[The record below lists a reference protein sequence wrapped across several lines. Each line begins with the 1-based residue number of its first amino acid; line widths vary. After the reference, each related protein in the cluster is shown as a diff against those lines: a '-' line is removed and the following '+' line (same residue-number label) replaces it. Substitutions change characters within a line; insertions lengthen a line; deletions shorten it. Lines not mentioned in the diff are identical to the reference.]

1 MWIVIWLLL
10 IEFWIKGSG
19 IGFPDYP
26 PCFSGVRVVVWDV
39 QDEISEGEGS
49 EEERADC
56 FAAWRRGS
64 CGA

>member
-1 MWIVIWLLL
+1 MAFL
-10 IEFWIKGSG
+10 IILPVSH
-19 IGFPDYP
+19 
-26 PCFSGVRVVVWDV
+26 GVRVVVWDV